1 MYIKYKVDN
10 YIEGHKVSQNFAVW
24 AQNDRNYN
32 WSIIAKPFATKDE
45 AISAAK
51 EIAGNKPVL
60 FGGYGV

>member
-10 YIEGHKVSQNFAVW
+10 YIDGHKVSKNYAVW
-24 AQNDRNYN
+24 AQNNRDYN

-51 EIAGNKPVL
+51 EIAEDKPVL
-60 FGGYGV
+60 FGGYEV